1 MSPAP
6 WLSRVL
12 RAGTHVL
19 AAAVALFLLAPF
31 VLSVLVSFQPGRS
44 IELPTPASG
53 YSLGWYSFVLADPL
67 YREALLTSLLVGGL
81 VAVVSVALALPLAAT
96 AGSPRWLRPLTVAV
110 LLPTVVPPVVLGMQ
124 SLVASELVGL
134 RDSIAAVVAVHTLY
148 GLPLAFLVLR
158 AAYQRL
164 DPGLR
169 DAARSLGAG
178 PVRSAYEV
186 TLPLLAP
193 ALVVAGLLAFVASL
207 NELIMVLF
215 VGGQVRTLPTV
226 LWPQVQNTVQP
237 DVAAASGLLLL
248 TTLTASVAAY
258 LLWRRSSR
266 SAQAHRR
273 VNSDTVV
280 PSPSR

>member
-1 MSPAP
+1 MTRA
-6 WLSRVL
+6 L
-12 RAGTHVL
+12 RGGWHL
-19 AAAVALFLLAPF
+19 FAATVALFLLAPF

-44 IELPTPASG
+44 IQVPTPASG
-53 YSLGWYSFVLADPL
+53 YSLGWYAFVLSDPL
-67 YREALLTSLLVGGL
+67 YRESLLTSLLVGTL
-81 VAVVSVALALPLAAT
+81 VAVVSVVLALPLAT
-96 AGSPRWLRPLTVAV
+96 AGGRWLRPLTIAV

-134 RDSIAAVVAVHTLY
+134 RDSITAVVAVHTLY
-148 GLPLAFLVLR
+148 GLPLALLVLR
-158 AAYQRL
+158 AAYHRL

-193 ALVVAGLLAFVASL
+193 AMVVGALLAFIASL

-237 DVAAASGLLLL
+237 DVAAASALLLL
-248 TTLTASVAAY
+248 TTLAAATAAY
-258 LLWRRSSR
+258 LLWRRSTR
-266 SAQAHRR
+266 PRR
-273 VNSDTVV
+273 GAELSTTA
-280 PSPSR
+280 R

>member
-1 MSPAP
+1 MI
-6 WLSRVL
+6 RVL
-12 RAGTHVL
+12 RGAWHLFAVT
-19 AAAVALFLLAPF
+19 VALFLLAPF

-44 IELPTPASG
+44 IEVPTPGSG
-53 YSLGWYSFVLADPL
+53 YSLGWYSFVLSDPL
-67 YREALLTSLLVGGL
+67 YREALLTSLLVGTL
-81 VAVVSVALALPLAAT
+81 VAVVSVALALPLAT
-96 AGSPRWLRPLTVAV
+96 TGGGRWLRPLTIAV

-134 RDSIAAVVAVHTLY
+134 RDSITAVVAVHTLY
-148 GLPLAFLVLR
+148 GLPLALLVLR

-164 DPGLR
+164 DPDLR

-193 ALVVAGLLAFVASL
+193 AMVVAGLLAFIASL

-237 DVAAASGLLLL
+237 DVAAASALLLL
-248 TTLTASVAAY
+248 TTLTAATVAY
-258 LLWRRSSR
+258 LLWRRSARPGR
-266 SAQAHRR
+266 SAEL
-273 VNSDTVV
+273 
-280 PSPSR
+280 SPTAQ